1 METNVLDWLEV
12 TAAACPDKPAFLDE
26 DSAVTFA
33 DVRREARIIGTA
45 AAKFRAGQKRPIA
58 VMSGRNAHTPAVFLG
73 AVYAGCC
80 YAPMDGTM
88 PVHRLNSILNTLDTD
103 LMIVQRAF
111 YDKAKTL
118 DFSGTILIAEELLAG
133 SEDAA
138 LLADCRARAREL
150 DPLYII
156 FTSGSTGTPK
166 GVITAQHS
174 LMCYIED
181 YAGVMGI
188 AREDVLGN
196 QSPLDYIAAV
206 RDIYLPLRFGAT
218 TAIIPKELFMS
229 PERLF
234 EYMNDKGVTA
244 VGWSVS
250 ALTVPAAL
258 GAFECS
264 VPQHLR
270 KVCFSGSVM
279 PCSCLRQW
287 QLALPEARFVNQYGP
302 TEATASCTYYVVP
315 GLVEDTDVLPIG
327 RPYPHYEVFLLSERN
342 EAVPDGEIGEL
353 VMTCLCRQGMPILR
367 YRTRDLTRFL
377 PGECS
382 CGRHHRRID
391 RILGR
396 ADDMFIIKGVNVYP
410 MQIEQVIMTFPE
422 VGQNYC
428 ILLENDGIGDVM
440 RVQVEIRDE
449 YFVEDMR
456 CLQGLQK
463 TIAQRLRDE
472 ILVTPRVELVQSN
485 SLPSSEGKAV
495 RVYDNRVKK

>member
-1 METNVLDWLEV
+1 MNTSRYYQYIFPGTIAFSVVLMLIGLSMGHPEQLLSGLWKIV
-12 TAAACPDKPAFLDE
+12 TMQDLLITDYIHIAGPAAAFVNAGLVTIISILIIKLAKDFKTTVAHILPSYALILGEHLRNMGE
-26 DSAVTFA
+26 DPRDFPL
-33 DVRREARIIGTA
+33 R
-45 AAKFRAGQKRPIA
+45 IA
-58 VMSGRNAHTPAVFLG
+58 VVG
-73 AVYAGCC
+73 AEPYTVEF
-80 YAPMDGTM
+80 
-88 PVHRLNSILNTLDTD
+88 RRRI
-103 LMIVQRAF
+103 
-111 YDKAKTL
+111 
-118 DFSGTILIAEELLAG
+118 EELFDMKAYNSYGL
-133 SEDAA
+133 SEMNG
-138 LLADCRARAREL
+138 
-150 DPLYII
+150 P
-156 FTSGSTGTPK
+156 
-166 GVITAQHS
+166 GV
-174 LMCYIED
+174 
-181 YAGVMGI
+181 
-188 AREDVLGN
+188 
-196 QSPLDYIAAV
+196 
-206 RDIYLPLRFGAT
+206 
-218 TAIIPKELFMS
+218 
-229 PERLF
+229 
-234 EYMNDKGVTA
+234 
-244 VGWSVS
+244 
-250 ALTVPAAL
+250 
-258 GAFECS
+258 AFECQNQNGLH
-264 VPQHLR
+264 V
-270 KVCFSGSVM
+270 
-279 PCSCLRQW
+279 W
-287 QLALPEARFVNQYGP
+287 EDAYLPEIVDPKTGEP
-302 TEATASCTYYVVP
+302 
-315 GLVEDTDVLPIG
+315 
-327 RPYPHYEVFLLSERN
+327 
-342 EAVPDGEIGEL
+342 VPDGEIGEL

>member
-1 METNVLDWLEV
+1 MTDTALRTADSGYLTRRLVDVSQEV
-12 TAAACPDKPAFLDE
+12 IIREE
-26 DSAVTFA
+26 DCHATEGILVS
-33 DVRREARIIGTA
+33 EISEG
-45 AAKFRAGQKRPIA
+45 
-58 VMSGRNAHTPAVFLG
+58 NATIE
-73 AVYAGCC
+73 
-80 YAPMDGTM
+80 
-88 PVHRLNSILNTLDTD
+88 S
-103 LMIVQRAF
+103 
-111 YDKAKTL
+111 
-118 DFSGTILIAEELLAG
+118 FS
-133 SEDAA
+133 
-138 LLADCRARAREL
+138 
-150 DPLYII
+150 
-156 FTSGSTGTPK
+156 
-166 GVITAQHS
+166 
-174 LMCYIED
+174 
-181 YAGVMGI
+181 
-188 AREDVLGN
+188 
-196 QSPLDYIAAV
+196 
-206 RDIYLPLRFGAT
+206 
-218 TAIIPKELFMS
+218 
-229 PERLF
+229 ERL
-234 EYMNDKGVTA
+234 
-244 VGWSVS
+244 
-250 ALTVPAAL
+250 
-258 GAFECS
+258 
-264 VPQHLR
+264 
-270 KVCFSGSVM
+270 
-279 PCSCLRQW
+279 
-287 QLALPEARFVNQYGP
+287 
-302 TEATASCTYYVVP
+302 
-315 GLVEDTDVLPIG
+315 IG
-327 RPYPHYEVFLLSERN
+327 RYALHDVMDPKTGEP
-342 EAVPDGEIGEL
+342 VPDGEIGEL